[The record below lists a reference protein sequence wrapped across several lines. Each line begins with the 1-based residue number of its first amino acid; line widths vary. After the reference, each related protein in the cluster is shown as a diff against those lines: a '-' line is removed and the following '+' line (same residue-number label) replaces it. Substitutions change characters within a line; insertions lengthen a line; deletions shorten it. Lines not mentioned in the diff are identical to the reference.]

1 MVHIAGSKKLKRQMA
16 PLFWGIT
23 RKNKRFVL
31 TVKPGA
37 QSKHASIPI
46 AVFLRDTIKT
56 VTSLREA
63 KSVIYAGKIKVD
75 GVIRKSLHH
84 GAGLMDVV
92 ELEGSNKTYRLVP
105 QDGTLLK
112 PIEIEDSEKT
122 KKFVLVK
129 SKTTIKNGK
138 TQIGFHDGKT
148 LIDETPVSVGDTCV
162 LQIPD
167 IKILSV
173 IKLEKGM
180 NCLITK
186 GVNAGKIG
194 KIDEIKEGTFNIP
207 KSIDITFDDRQI
219 EIPARLVM
227 PIGKSEPEIKIR
239 WFYGTRSSK
248 CNERN
253 KIRQS
258 CSKHGTWKIRRCRRD
273 C

>member
-1 MVHIAGSKKLKRQMA
+1 MVKIAGSKKLKRQMA

-23 RKNKRFVL
+23 RKNKRFVV
-31 TVKPGA
+31 TVKPGT
-37 QSKHASIPI
+37 HAKNSSIPI
-46 AVFLRDTIKT
+46 SVFLRDTLKI

-63 KSVIYAGKIKVD
+63 KSVIYSGKIKVD

-92 ELEGSNKTYRLVP
+92 ELEGTNKTYRLVP
-105 QDGTLLK
+105 QNGTLLK
-112 PIEIEDSEKT
+112 PIEIDDAEKT

-138 TQIGFHDGKT
+138 TQVGFHDGKT
-148 LIDETPVSVGDTCV
+148 LLDETNVSVGDTCV
-162 LQIPD
+162 LQIPE

-180 NCLITK
+180 NCLIIK

-207 KSIDITFDDRQI
+207 KSLDITFDDRQI

-227 PIGKSEPEIKIR
+227 PIGKDKPEITIR
-239 WFYGTRSSK
+239 WYDGPRNTK

-253 KIRQS
+253 
-258 CSKHGTWKIRRCRRD
+258 
-273 C
+273 